1 MSDPIKQHFHGVS
14 DLPIG
19 DGPGRIPT
27 TNMVEAL
34 IAAASSGGG
43 FFVIRPLAVPNP
55 AQGIYTDFATAHAA
69 AVVLNRPVPIWV
81 DSPGAPVVVADNTYD
96 MSNIT
101 LNGWPSPVLF
111 GAGFVPASPHTL
123 ITNAAV
129 FTNFV
134 NGTNFLNISHEGL
147 APLATFTIPPG
158 GPAIYIR
165 TGEMAGWFRTS
176 GNPGPMISV
185 VSLNPGTGVAGLE
198 VGTNSILNGQAGEP
212 ILEVTDL
219 ALIQIR
225 LYSGSFAADSLAG
238 PAGQQV
244 QWITL
249 DGVIQGQTDFS
260 GTETIVSNPA
270 LQYVSTT
277 PAQWVGG
284 PNFLNLQAAFNRMV
298 ALLNTLNGG
307 PIP

>member
-1 MSDPIKQHFHGVS
+1 MSDPIKQHFHGIS

-19 DGPGRIPT
+19 MGPGRIPT
-27 TNMVEAL
+27 TDMVEAL
-34 IAAASSGGG
+34 IAAASGGGG
-43 FFVIRPLAVPNP
+43 FFVIRPSVVPDP
-55 AQGIYTDFATAHAA
+55 AQGIYATFATAHAA
-69 AVVLNRPVPIWV
+69 AVALDRPVTIWV
-81 DSPGAPVVVADNTYD
+81 DSPGVPVVVADNTYD

-101 LNGWPSPVLF
+101 LNGWPSAVLF

-123 ITNAAV
+123 ITNASV

-134 NGTNFLNISHEGL
+134 NGTNFLNLSHEGA

-165 TGEMAGWFRTS
+165 TGEMAGWFRNS

-185 VSLNPGTGVAGLE
+185 VSLNPGNGVVGLE
-198 VGTNSILNGQAGEP
+198 VGTGSILSGQAGEP

-219 ALIQIR
+219 LLVQIR
-225 LYSGSFAADSLAG
+225 LYSGSFASDSLAG
-238 PAGQQV
+238 AVGQQV

-249 DGVIQGQTDFS
+249 DGVIQTQSDFL
-260 GTETIVSNPA
+260 GTQTIVSNPSF
-270 LQYVSTT
+270 QYVSTT

-284 PNFLNLQAAFNRMV
+284 PTFLNSQVAFNRMV